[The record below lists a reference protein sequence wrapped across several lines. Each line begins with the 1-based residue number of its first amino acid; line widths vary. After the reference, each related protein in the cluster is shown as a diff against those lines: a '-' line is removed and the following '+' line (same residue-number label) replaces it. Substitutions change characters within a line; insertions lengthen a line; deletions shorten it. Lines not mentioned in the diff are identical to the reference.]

1 MLHLLDL
8 ESSRDSKSKKERRE
22 KRRGQRI
29 TEWKNK
35 AFYGVILRE
44 TEYCVMDKFS
54 YRYNI
59 VFYVIPR
66 KNNVKYMVSAG
77 SVQGKSQ

>member
-8 ESSRDSKSKKERRE
+8 ESYRDKSKKERRE

-35 AFYGVILRE
+35 AF
-44 TEYCVMDKFS
+44 
-54 YRYNI
+54 
-59 VFYVIPR
+59 
-66 KNNVKYMVSAG
+66 
-77 SVQGKSQ
+77 